1 MSSDKGLLEVEGTIR
16 DVLPNQTFRVEIEN
30 GHVITAYTGGKMRQ
44 NRIRLIMNDKVRCEI
59 SPYDLSKGRITYRL

>member
-44 NRIRLIMNDKVRCEI
+44 NRIR
-59 SPYDLSKGRITYRL
+59 